1 MSSRQQLHDL
11 VEQLYETEVRA
22 AHRVLQALC
31 LDAVQLS
38 LFTSPYDDEPE
49 TEEERTAVQQTREEL
64 ARGEGIPFEDV
75 QREFDR

>member
-11 VEQLYETEVRA
+11 VEQLPETEVPA

-31 LDAVQLS
+31 LDPVQLS
-38 LFTSPYDDEPE
+38 LLTAPYDDEPE
-49 TEEERTAVQQTREEL
+49 TEEERAAVQQAREEL
-64 ARGEGIPFEDV
+64 ARGEVIPFEDV